1 VKPAEKKPGL
11 FRLGPFY
18 LTPTIHVQNIGL
30 DTNVFYTATERQTD
44 VMASGGPGLDLVLPI
59 RTAGRFYA
67 TGALDY
73 LYFVRTASQRRFQG
87 SVDTGIDLKG
97 ARTQVAAD
105 QLWGRTYGR
114 PNYEVDQR
122 IETYL
127 ETTRLDLRRG
137 LFGHIYVNLGGSR
150 SLSDITTDAD
160 YLGTDL
166 RQTLSETAYV
176 AKGGLEY
183 AITVKTSFVIEG
195 DQRWDR
201 FTFDKAR
208 DADSNRAVG
217 GFRTDPSALIT
228 GRALVGERWFR
239 PIASPGV
246 ERKLTVA
253 DVDALWNIT
262 PRTRLG
268 GSYVR
273 DLSYSAFATTGP
285 TPTVRTETY
294 GVRLE
299 KDLTSRIDL
308 RLFARWNHFVTDGA
322 ITVEVPDQGTVVAVR
337 DDKTR
342 EGGIDLG
349 YRFRSRLRIGVAAKY
364 TERNSTIS
372 YFGIDG
378 LLFGLTVN
386 YTP

>member
-1 VKPAEKKPGL
+1 
-11 FRLGPFY
+11 
-18 LTPTIHVQNIGL
+18 
-30 DTNVFYTATERQTD
+30 
-44 VMASGGPGLDLVLPI
+44 MASGGPGLDLVLPI
-59 RTAGRFYA
+59 RSAGRFYA
-67 TGALDY
+67 TGTLDY
-73 LYFVRTASQRRFQG
+73 LYFVRTPSQRRLSG
-87 SVDTGIDLKG
+87 SVTTGLDLKG
-97 ARTQVAAD
+97 ARTQLAAE

-122 IETYL
+122 IETDL
-127 ETTRLDLRRG
+127 EATRLDLRRG

-150 SLSDITTDAD
+150 SLTDVTSDAD
-160 YLGTDL
+160 YLGVDL

-183 AITVKTSFVIEG
+183 AITVKTSFVAEG

-201 FTFDKAR
+201 FLFDETR
-208 DADSNRAVG
+208 DADSNRVVA
-217 GFRTDPSALIT
+217 GFRTDPTALIS
-228 GRALVGERWFR
+228 GRALVGQRWFR

-253 DVDALWNIT
+253 DVDAVWNIT
-262 PRTRLG
+262 ARTRLG

-273 DLSYSAFATTGP
+273 DLGYSAFVTTGA
-285 TPTVRTETY
+285 TPTVKTETY

-299 KDLTSRIDL
+299 KDLTSRLDL
-308 RLFARWNHFVTDGA
+308 RIFGRLNRFVTDGA
-322 ITVEVPDQGTVVAVR
+322 ITVELPDEGTVVAVR
-337 DDKTR
+337 QDKTR
-342 EGGIDLG
+342 EGGIDIG

-364 TERNSTIS
+364 TERVSTIS